1 MSNLQVQTVHVLT
14 FQLTTCGNVATATE
28 KHSVGAAAPAK
39 PALQC
44 REPVSITTAVL
55 QSASIMT
62 SWITVCNVVHY
73 AGVDKYSTYTGKETA
88 CNLTFTNNSSISW
101 WRNNAHLAL
110 REAQRWHYGH
120 IKYNLFR
127 ARILSPRYAIELRG
141 CWPVVLFDTTITM
154 CAQ

>member
-1 MSNLQVQTVHVLT
+1 MYRYVLT
-14 FQLTTCGNVATATE
+14 FQLTSCGNVASATE

-55 QSASIMT
+55 QLASMMT
-62 SWITVCNVVHY
+62 SWITVCNVHY
-73 AGVDKYSTYTGKETA
+73 AGVDQYSYTGKETA

-101 WRNNAHLAL
+101 WRNDVHLAL
-110 REAQRWHYGH
+110 REAQRWQYGH
-120 IKYNLFR
+120 IKYNLFQ
-127 ARILSPRYAIELRG
+127 ARILSPRCAIELRG
-141 CWPVVLFDTTITM
+141 CWPVVLFNTTITTCM